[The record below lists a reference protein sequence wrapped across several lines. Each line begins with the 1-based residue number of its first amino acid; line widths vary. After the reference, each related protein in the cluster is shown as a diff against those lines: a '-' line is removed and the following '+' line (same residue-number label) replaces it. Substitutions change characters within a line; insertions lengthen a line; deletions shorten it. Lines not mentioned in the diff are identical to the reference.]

1 MRLIV
6 GALAAL
12 ALFAAP
18 AAIASEEQP
27 TSLEIQ
33 QELYCADCDTT
44 LADASAVSYTPEAIS
59 YIQSLIA
66 AGETKSEIKKR
77 VADRYLGHLL
87 VMPSKTPGERP
98 TLADL
103 EGEVMCPACH
113 TTLDQ
118 SSSPAARQ
126 IKTFISQRI
135 AAGDSKDAI
144 KDKLVA
150 DYGPQILAAPPTK
163 GFDLLA
169 WLLPI
174 AGVIGGGLMLAALA
188 WRWSRREPAPP
199 VARLDPA
206 LERRIDQ
213 ELARFDE
220 S

>member
-6 GALAAL
+6 GALAAF

-18 AAIASEEQP
+18 VGVASEEQP

-33 QELYCADCDTT
+33 QELYCTDCDTT

-87 VMPSKTPGERP
+87 VMPSKTSGERP
-98 TLADL
+98 RLSDL
-103 EGEVMCPACH
+103 EGEVMCPVCN

-135 AAGDSKDAI
+135 AAGDSKEEI
-144 KDKLVA
+144 KDNLVA
-150 DYGPQILAAPPTK
+150 EYGPAILAAPPKK

-169 WLLPI
+169 WLLPFV
-174 AGVIGGGLMLAALA
+174 GVVGGSLMLAALA
-188 WRWSRREPAPP
+188 WRWSRREPAQP

-206 LERRIDQ
+206 VERRIDQ